1 MQFLLLHS
9 GTSIIDLYCYNMMVH
24 GDIAERLYL
33 HFAQG
38 TAIWGLASSNAC
50 LKYKYWY
57 EYWNLNSWFYAEN
70 LCALFS

>member
-1 MQFLLLHS
+1 MWMQFLLLHS

-38 TAIWGLASSNAC
+38 TAI
-50 LKYKYWY
+50 
-57 EYWNLNSWFYAEN
+57 
-70 LCALFS
+70 